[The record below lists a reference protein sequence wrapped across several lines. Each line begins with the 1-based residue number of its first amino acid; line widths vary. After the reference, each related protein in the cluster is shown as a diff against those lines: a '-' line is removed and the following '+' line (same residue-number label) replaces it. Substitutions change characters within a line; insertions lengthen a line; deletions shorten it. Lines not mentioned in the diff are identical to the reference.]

1 MAAPLTMT
9 AERSRNSETQT
20 ATVASAG
27 GVVVAPPA
35 APLAAAGRALIGRYQ
50 LLELIGAGGAGEVYA
65 GHDPQLDR
73 PVAVKRLRADVAG
86 SADRVQLAHEA
97 RINARLEHPN
107 IVRVY
112 DFLTVGNDDYIV
124 SEYIDGSSL
133 SELLTP
139 DVTDVEGNLRTALS
153 IIRGLDY
160 AHAAGVVHLDLKPE
174 NVLIARD
181 GVPKIADFGIS
192 QLLDPSKAQSQ
203 QHGPVIRGTF
213 RSMSPE
219 QTLASAA
226 DTRSDLFSFGTLLY
240 EVFGGVS
247 PFHVRGNPVE
257 TIRRIRE
264 YHPLP
269 LRELRA
275 DVPVALSELVQQLH
289 RKDPADRPRSA
300 RDVEAVLRELLE
312 RRARRASPLA
322 MSEPPVER
330 RLLSVLTID
339 IVVASPSANMEQTE
353 SYLREVTRFQK
364 AAHLLAERHE
374 GHVLSAFGQRT
385 VICLGYPRA
394 HDNNCERAARLFLDL
409 RHELYGA
416 QARHAEVRAGLDVG
430 EMLLLGGAA
439 AGPSLA
445 TATALC
451 EAAQGGEFLV
461 SSRAQRILRRSF
473 AFEFRGKLMRAG
485 AAAHSEAPA
494 VQHHALIEGAMVTST
509 VSARV
514 PGAPSPMIGREPEL
528 VALFDALRASES
540 DVGTALLLVGSAG
553 VGKSRLLQSFSQ
565 RLAESDATVISVRAR
580 PEDQYSPFAPFADLL
595 AERPA
600 ESSVRAS
607 VLPPRPDAAAEDT
620 QARAGTFRQRMIDK
634 LLLHLVVASRG
645 QGLVLIVEDVHWLD
659 HSSFE
664 LLHTL
669 QDSGGR
675 MPVLIVLSGRPE
687 CVPDV
692 TARLTVQTLSV
703 SRLTPTQ
710 AFEVVQSLG
719 GRTLSHRQAMQ
730 IVEAADGLP
739 LLLEELTLAT
749 AEGIVPDAHGA
760 GNTLLHVPS
769 SLTESLDR
777 RLELLGVARDT
788 AQLLAALGRETVY
801 AILEIVSE
809 LPARELSAQLTRLCA
824 IGLVQEEGEGP
835 SRTLRFRHGLIR
847 DAIYDRLPAERREG
861 LHRRI
866 AAAAETS
873 FSGWLAERPDLFA
886 FHFARSGQWLKALE
900 LAVRAGEQA
909 ARKSCHFEA
918 CVHLHN
924 ALDLLE
930 MQGASGDEHDR
941 WELAIRRLLCPSLNA
956 SDGWAAETVQEN
968 NARLHALGK
977 QHQALKPLPELWALF
992 AHACL
997 RHDRNG
1003 VNEALELL
1011 TESPSSPARDAVL
1024 AVARGNVE
1032 FYQGEFGRAERSLR
1046 LARQLLEDANTRHAV
1061 LECGQELLVE
1071 GPCYLAWIYAI
1082 QGRSGLSD
1090 QQRLE
1095 MESSP
1100 QSLVVARAFGM
1111 LFSTALGVL
1120 TRDHETELGWPAQE
1134 SRARALFDLADLL
1147 RHPIF
1152 RAVADVALGR
1162 LRIARGEIAE
1172 GLAGMRRGYDLY
1184 EQSGTFLCL
1193 AEYAGFVAEAH
1204 LQAGEVSHARSLID
1218 RVREHAAHPY
1228 SSFYRPEF
1236 LRIET
1241 EILIAEERLGE
1252 ATQVIE
1258 SAARATSTNMA
1269 VDRHPQ
1275 LFEDRIAATVALLR
1289 QASRVKRET
1298 SLGPELR
1305 ADATVLQS

>member
-1 MAAPLTMT
+1 MIT
-9 AERSRNSETQT
+9 AERSRVSDTPT
-20 ATVASAG
+20 ATAAAVG
-27 GVVVAPPA
+27 GVVQPELATPLVVA
-35 APLAAAGRALIGRYQ
+35 GSALIGRYQ
-50 LLELIGAGGAGEVYA
+50 LLQLIGAGGSGEVYA

-73 PVAVKRLRADVAG
+73 PVAVKRLRADTAG

-133 SELLTP
+133 AELLAP
-139 DVTDVEGNLRTALS
+139 DVSDVEGHLRTALS

-192 QLLDPSKAQSQ
+192 QLLDPTKVGAQELGS
-203 QHGPVIRGTF
+203 VIRGTF

-219 QTLASAA
+219 QTLAAVA

-240 EVFGGVS
+240 EMFGGIS

-275 DVPVALSELVQQLH
+275 DVPAPLSELVQQLH

-300 RDVEAVLRELLE
+300 RDIEAVLRDLLE
-312 RRARRASPLA
+312 RRARRVSPLA
-322 MSEPPVER
+322 LSEPPVER
-330 RLLSVLTID
+330 RLLSVLTIE
-339 IVVASPSANMEQTE
+339 IVVPSPSANMEQTE

-364 AAHLLAERHE
+364 AAHLLVERHE
-374 GHVLSAFGQRT
+374 GHVLSAFGHR
-385 VICLGYPRA
+385 VVVCLGYPRA

-409 RHELYGA
+409 RHELYGP
-416 QARHAEVRAGLDVG
+416 QARHVEVRAGLDVG

-439 AGPSLA
+439 AGASLV
-445 TATALC
+445 TAAALC

-461 SSRAQRILRRSF
+461 SSRAQRILRRAF
-473 AFEFRGKLMRAG
+473 AFEFRGKLARAASG
-485 AAAHSEAPA
+485 TQADALA
-494 VQHHALIEGAMVTST
+494 VQHHALIEGAMAPS
-509 VSARV
+509 SMSGRAA
-514 PGAPSPMIGREPEL
+514 GAPSLMIGREPEL
-528 VALFDALRASES
+528 LALFEALRASES
-540 DVGTALLLVGSAG
+540 GAGTALLLVGSAG
-553 VGKSRLLQSFSQ
+553 VGKSRLLLSFSQ
-565 RLAESDATVISVRAR
+565 RMAESAATVITVRAR

-595 AERPA
+595 AEHAA
-600 ESSVRAS
+600 ESGVRAS
-607 VLPPRPDAAAEDT
+607 VPPPPPPADPEDT
-620 QARAGTFRQRMIDK
+620 QARGGTFRQRMIDK
-634 LLLHLVVASRG
+634 LVMHLVVASRG

-692 TARLTVQTLSV
+692 TTRLMVQTLSV

-749 AEGIVPDAHGA
+749 AEGIGPDAHGA
-760 GNTLLHVPS
+760 ENRLLHVPS

-788 AQLLAALGRETVY
+788 AQLIAALGRETVY

-809 LPARELSAQLTRLCA
+809 LPARELSAQLARLCA
-824 IGLVQEEGEGP
+824 TGLVLEEGEGP
-835 SRTLRFRHGLIR
+835 SRTLRFRHGLVR
-847 DAIYDRLPAERREG
+847 DAIYERLPAERREA

-873 FSGWLAERPDLFA
+873 FGGWLAERPDLFA

-924 ALDLLE
+924 ALDLLQ
-930 MQGASGDEHDR
+930 MQGTRGEEHER

-968 NARLHALGK
+968 NARLHALG
-977 QHQALKPLPELWALF
+977 QQRQTLKPLPELWALF

-1003 VNEALELL
+1003 VNEALVLL
-1011 TESPSSPARDAVL
+1011 AESPPSPARDAVL

-1046 LARQLLEDANTRHAV
+1046 LARLLLEDAETRQAV

-1082 QGRSGLSD
+1082 QGRSELSSE
-1090 QQRLE
+1090 QRVE

-1100 QSLVVARAFGM
+1100 ESLVVARAFGM

-1120 TRDHETELGWPAQE
+1120 TRDHEAESTWRAQE
-1134 SRARALFDLADLL
+1134 SRTRSLFDLADLL

-1152 RAVADVALGR
+1152 RAVADVAVGR
-1162 LRIARGEIAE
+1162 LRVARGEVAE
-1172 GLAGMRRGYDLY
+1172 GLACMRRGYELY

-1204 LQAGEVSHARSLID
+1204 LSAGEVSQARDLID

-1236 LRIET
+1236 LRIEADL
-1241 EILIAEERLGE
+1241 LIAEGRLGE

-1275 LFEDRIAATVALLR
+1275 LFGDRIAATVAQLR
-1289 QASRVKRET
+1289 QVSRVKREG
-1298 SLGPELR
+1298 SLGADLR
-1305 ADATVLQS
+1305 AEATVLQQ

>member
-1 MAAPLTMT
+1 MMT
-9 AERSRNSETQT
+9 AERNRFSDAQT
-20 ATVASAG
+20 ATAAAVDG
-27 GVVVAPPA
+27 GGQPELA
-35 APLAAAGRALIGRYQ
+35 APVAVAGRALVGRYQ

-73 PVAVKRLRADVAG
+73 PVAVKRLRADMAG

-133 SELLTP
+133 AELLTP
-139 DVTDVEGNLRTALS
+139 GMSDVEGHLRMALS

-160 AHAAGVVHLDLKPE
+160 AHSAGVVHLDLKPE

-192 QLLDPSKAQSQ
+192 QLLDPSKTDAREL
-203 QHGPVIRGTF
+203 GTVIRGTF

-219 QTLASAA
+219 QTLAAVA

-240 EVFGGVS
+240 EMFGGVS
-247 PFHVRGNPVE
+247 PFHARGNPVE

-275 DVPVALSELVQQLH
+275 DVPAPLSELVQQLH

-300 RDVEAVLRELLE
+300 RDVEAVLRDLLE

-322 MSEPPVER
+322 LSEPPVER
-330 RLLSVLTID
+330 RLLSVLTIEI
-339 IVVASPSANMEQTE
+339 IVPSPSANMDQTE

-364 AAHLLAERHE
+364 AAHLLVERHE
-374 GHVLSAFGQRT
+374 GHVLSAFGHRV

-409 RHELYGA
+409 RHELYGPA
-416 QARHAEVRAGLDVG
+416 ARHVEVRAGLDVG

-439 AGPSLA
+439 AGSSLV
-445 TATALC
+445 TAAALC
-451 EAAQGGEFLV
+451 EAAQAGEFLV
-461 SSRAQRILRRSF
+461 SSRAQRILRRAF
-473 AFEFRGKLMRAG
+473 AFEFRGKLARAAS
-485 AAAHSEAPA
+485 AAPADALA
-494 VQHHALIEGAMVTST
+494 VQHHALIEGAMAPASL
-509 VSARV
+509 AGRLQ
-514 PGAPSPMIGREPEL
+514 GAPSLMIGRESEL
-528 VALFDALRASES
+528 LALFDALRASES
-540 DVGTALLLVGSAG
+540 GTGGALLLVGSAG
-553 VGKSRLLQSFSQ
+553 VGKSRLLLSFSQ
-565 RLAESDATVISVRAR
+565 RLAESNATVISVRAR

-595 AERPA
+595 TEHAA
-600 ESSVRAS
+600 ESGVRAS
-607 VLPPRPDAAAEDT
+607 LPPRPAADDT
-620 QARAGTFRQRMIDK
+620 QARVGTFRQRMIDK
-634 LLLHLVVASRG
+634 LVMHLVAASRG
-645 QGLVLIVEDVHWLD
+645 QSLVLIVEDVHWLD

-669 QDSGGR
+669 QDSSGR
-675 MPVLIVLSGRPE
+675 MSVLIVLSGRPE
-687 CVPDV
+687 CVPEV
-692 TARLTVQTLSV
+692 TARLAVQTLGV

-719 GRTLSHRQAMQ
+719 GRSLSHRQAMQ

-749 AEGIVPDAHGA
+749 AEGVGADAHGA
-760 GNTLLHVPS
+760 DNQLLHVPS

-788 AQLLAALGRETVY
+788 AQLLAALGREAVY

-809 LPARELSAQLTRLCA
+809 LPARELSAHLARLCA
-824 IGLVQEEGEGP
+824 TGLVLEEGEGP
-835 SRTLRFRHGLIR
+835 SRTLRFRHGLVR
-847 DAIYDRLPAERREG
+847 DAIYERLPAERRET

-873 FSGWLAERPDLFA
+873 FGGWLAERPDLFA
-886 FHFARSGQWLKALE
+886 LHFARSGQWLKALE

-909 ARKSCHFEA
+909 ARQSCHFEA

-924 ALDLLE
+924 ALNLLE
-930 MQGASGDEHDR
+930 MQGSSGEERER

-968 NARLHALGK
+968 NARLQALG
-977 QHQALKPLPELWALF
+977 QQRQALKPLPELWALF

-1011 TESPSSPARDAVL
+1011 AESPASTARDAVL

-1032 FYQGEFGRAERSLR
+1032 FYQGEFGRAEVSLR
-1046 LARQLLEDANTRHAV
+1046 LARELLEDPETRQAV

-1082 QGRSGLSD
+1082 QGRTELSFE
-1090 QQRLE
+1090 QRTE

-1100 QSLVVARAFGM
+1100 ESLAVARAFGM

-1120 TRDHETELGWPAQE
+1120 TRDHQAESSWRAQE
-1134 SRARALFDLADLL
+1134 SRTRALLELADLL

-1152 RAVADVALGR
+1152 RAVADVAVGR
-1162 LRIARGEIAE
+1162 LRIARGEIAD
-1172 GLAGMRRGYDLY
+1172 GLAGMRRGYELY

-1204 LQAGEVSHARSLID
+1204 LSAGEVSQARDLID

-1236 LRIET
+1236 LRIEA
-1241 EILIAEERLGE
+1241 ELLIAEGRLGE
-1252 ATQVIE
+1252 AIQAID
-1258 SAARATSTNMA
+1258 SAARATSTTMA

-1275 LFEDRIAATVALLR
+1275 LFADRIAATVAMLR
-1289 QASRVKRET
+1289 QVSRVKREG

-1305 ADATVLQS
+1305 AEAPVLHP